1 MQYQIFVQNSAD
13 RRFTASVI
21 GMSGCVAEGATK
33 EEAMASVERLLEEQ
47 LAHGE
52 IVTRDLPNISKEQP
66 HAALLGHGMFK
77 DDPTFDDFLEHMA
90 EFRQQVDGQE
100 TV

>member
-1 MQYQIFVQNSAD
+1 MQYQIFVQNFAD

-21 GMSGCVAEGATK
+21 GMPDCVAEGNTK
-33 EEAMASVERLLEEQ
+33 EEAMASVERVLEEQ

-52 IVTRDLPNISKEQP
+52 IVTRDLPNTAKERP

-77 DDPTFDDFLEHMA
+77 DDPTFDNFLERMA
-90 EFRQQVDGQE
+90 EFHQQVDHQE
-100 TV
+100 TL